1 MIPYTSREVK
11 VTSSESPSAR
21 ELLDR
26 SRVLTNVMLDKP
38 DDAAP
43 NYVLL
48 LIQSEQ
54 LKMLND
60 AFEAE
65 EVQRMTGDP
74 N

>member
-1 MIPYTSREVK
+1 MNA
-11 VTSSESPSAR
+11 SSESPSAR

-26 SRVLTNVMLDKP
+26 SRVLTSVMLDKP

-48 LIQSEQ
+48 LILSEQ